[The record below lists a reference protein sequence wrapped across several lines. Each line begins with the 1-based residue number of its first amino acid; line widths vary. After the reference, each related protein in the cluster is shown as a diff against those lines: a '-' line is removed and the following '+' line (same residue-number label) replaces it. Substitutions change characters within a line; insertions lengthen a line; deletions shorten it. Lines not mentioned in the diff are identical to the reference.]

1 MQVGTAQSQDSLI
14 ASVSITKAHFEKQVN
29 TAERSLTVTG
39 DLLEIGI
46 EINGEFANKV
56 LQDSLEKRL
65 NEAFETA
72 GLNTDVQSLLDSG
85 QDMSPEAV
93 SGRIV
98 DFAVSFF
105 DAFKG
110 NHQDSESMVQLD
122 DFVSLI
128 KGAVEQGFAEA
139 GDILKGIGEIGGEAQ
154 ADIEKTFDLTMSKI
168 DAFAEEQEQ
177 SLIEAAAQQGEQAE
191 EGVSVL

>member
-1 MQVGTAQSQDSLI
+1 M
-14 ASVSITKAHFEKQVN
+14 
-29 TAERSLTVTG
+29 
-39 DLLEIGI
+39 LEIGI

-72 GLNTDVQSLLDSG
+72 GLDTDVQSLLDSG

-154 ADIEKTFDLTMSKI
+154 ADIEKTFDLAMSKI
-168 DAFAEEQEQ
+168 DVFAEEQEQ

-191 EGVSVL
+191 EGASVL